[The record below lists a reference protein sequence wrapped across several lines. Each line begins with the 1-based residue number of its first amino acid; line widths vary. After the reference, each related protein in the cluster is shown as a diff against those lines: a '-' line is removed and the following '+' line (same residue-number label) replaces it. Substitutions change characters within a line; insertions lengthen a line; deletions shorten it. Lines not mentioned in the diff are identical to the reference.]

1 MTDDLATFDDAL
13 TMRHTRVFPHP
24 IDLVWEA
31 VSRGEHLETWLLPV
45 SKVDPRLGGDFLF
58 TWGSPEGTEG
68 QTPGT
73 IDEFDPPRAIRYR
86 DPDGSYLKFELEPVD
101 GGTRLYF
108 VQHFAAGTNLE
119 KWDYPGSDQPAG
131 PDSPWRP
138 GFCAGFHN
146 FLDALGEFLAG
157 KLTIEQ
163 QQPFIDEVR
172 TGAFT
177 GSFPPHVSHERELQL
192 IEQYRTH
199 IAQNCPT

>member
-24 IDLVWEA
+24 IELVWEA
-31 VSRGEHLETWLLPV
+31 VSQGEHLETWLLPV
-45 SKVDPRLGGDFLF
+45 SRVDPRLGGEFLF

-68 QTPGT
+68 QSTGT

-86 DPDGSYLKFELEPVD
+86 EGDGYLKFELEPVD
-101 GGTRLYF
+101 GGTRLHF
-108 VQHFAAGTNLE
+108 IQHFAPGAGLTPA
-119 KWDYPGSDQPAG
+119 DYPGSDQPAG
-131 PDSPWRP
+131 PTSPWRP

-163 QQPFIDEVR
+163 QRSFIEAVHSGD
-172 TGAFT
+172 FT
-177 GSFPPHVSHERELQL
+177 GDFPPHASREREAELTDF
-192 IEQYRTH
+192 YRAH
-199 IAQNCPT
+199 IAQNCPSV